1 MPYARTV
8 FLIIFCVTS
17 SLVVLGAGPQR
28 SGVAA
33 QPNSTPRELVREV
46 VENGLV
52 TKDRDQTHW
61 CYREVIRKAA
71 NLETREVCQSNA
83 GTIDRLI
90 ALNNR
95 PLSPEQQQ
103 REDIRLRTLLA
114 DPAEIRKQR
123 EKQREDSAKQ
133 SRMFSTFPDAFRYEY
148 AGTD

>member
-95 PLSPEQQQ
+95 PLSPEQPQ
-103 REDIRLRTLLA
+103 RENIRIRTLL
-114 DPAEIRKQR
+114 PQHAEPRKQR
-123 EKQREDSAKQ
+123 EKQCANAPPQ
-133 SRMFSTFPDAFRYEY
+133 SSM
-148 AGTD
+148 